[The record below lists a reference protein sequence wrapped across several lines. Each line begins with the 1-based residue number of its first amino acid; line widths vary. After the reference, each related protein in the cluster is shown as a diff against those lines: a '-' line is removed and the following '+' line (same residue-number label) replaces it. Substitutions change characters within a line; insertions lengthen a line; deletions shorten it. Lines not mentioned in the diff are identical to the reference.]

1 MQTIYT
7 NMDWKATP
15 NYNPAKS
22 TAGEPDENGIVKCQ
36 EGTVARTDEVEIHF
50 CGDLSDE
57 NAAKIREYAELAK
70 NAGNSELK
78 AAAGTNSDRVKS
90 DAAALKLT
98 RRLETS
104 VDPDSIPKSTI
115 HAGSFQRKNV
125 AADGSI
131 LDSNYVYDR
140 NTGKDFRSNY
150 LEGLKSVAEDNI
162 AEEKANESTDGVR
175 QRKDTYYINTKEM
188 CYRTNLKS
196 DIASYFSTVASFKED
211 EKAINA
217 AISSAIKEIEEN
229 IANGKENPTEG
240 LKTTVTVNGTEW
252 NFSELINTVEEINK
266 SFEYYDTHGNLD
278 YSDYAQLGVSKAHV
292 KAWAGKHLSEDK
304 QSVVA
309 NSLNARVETYIKR
322 EKDAREEFRH
332 IWDKPGAI
340 MSGEKAKYYETAFLS
355 ASNKEVREEIM
366 KLFEETDY
374 DSSASVSNTISKYKK
389 IMLPIFEA
397 FCGFK
402 SAAPDYVN
410 SAVNN
415 IYKYIADLF
424 GGNNSRS
431 VSFSV

>member
-15 NYNPAKS
+15 SYNPAKG
-22 TAGEPDENGIVKCQ
+22 TAGEPDPETGIVKCQ
-36 EGTVARTDEVEIHF
+36 PGTTARTDEVEINF
-50 CGDLSDE
+50 CGNLSE
-57 NAAKIREYAELAK
+57 EQAEKIRGYANAAKGTRLLAATASDIAALSSESTSAITFKRIVLDAYDKTAVASDGSTFSVRYAYSKDGKECRNNYLSGMK
-70 NAGNSELK
+70 GV
-78 AAAGTNSDRVKS
+78 AAGTAGTLE
-90 DAAALKLT
+90 DAAY
-98 RRLETS
+98 
-104 VDPDSIPKSTI
+104 TI
-115 HAGSFQRKNV
+115 
-125 AADGSI
+125 
-131 LDSNYVYDR
+131 
-140 NTGKDFRSNY
+140 
-150 LEGLKSVAEDNI
+150 
-162 AEEKANESTDGVR
+162 
-175 QRKDTYYINTKEM
+175 
-188 CYRTNLKS
+188 NLKA
-196 DIASYFSTVASFKED
+196 DITSYFSTASSRKAD
-211 EKAINA
+211 EHAIFQA
-217 AISSAIKEIEEN
+217 YQSAMREIEKN
-229 IANGKENPTEG
+229 MADGKADPTSG

-252 NFSELINTVEEINK
+252 NFAELINTVEEINK

-431 VSFSV
+431 ISFSV